1 MKEVDLKI
9 KMEKNRRMS
18 SARECLCSVPF
29 FFCFFFSMI
38 PFPSPNEASR
48 AQLEIRSG
56 EGLIWLLAWCALKR
70 LALASKPGWLDG
82 LFMIIGR
89 WILGCLSQ

>member
-1 MKEVDLKI
+1 
-9 KMEKNRRMS
+9 MS

-29 FFCFFFSMI
+29 FFFCFFFFSMI